1 MVLIKLFN
9 TCTEFFLGLE
19 QVIPLRCLVLLNLV
33 ISSVVG
39 LILMFFEVLQ
49 LVKDLLMLLQFIF
62 AFSQL
67 PVMRLEFI
75 IMFFHFLAVQ
85 AVECSMLFVQLF
97 SGFIDFLIKLR
108 GGVRQLLA
116 LLPQSA
122 NIVFIVARPLL
133 RLRLV
138 H

>member
-1 MVLIKLFN
+1 METVCPELGDLSV
-9 TCTEFFLGLE
+9 CLGL
-19 QVIPLRCLVLLNLV
+19 VC
-33 ISSVVG
+33 
-39 LILMFFEVLQ
+39 
-49 LVKDLLMLLQFIF
+49 DLLMLLQFIF